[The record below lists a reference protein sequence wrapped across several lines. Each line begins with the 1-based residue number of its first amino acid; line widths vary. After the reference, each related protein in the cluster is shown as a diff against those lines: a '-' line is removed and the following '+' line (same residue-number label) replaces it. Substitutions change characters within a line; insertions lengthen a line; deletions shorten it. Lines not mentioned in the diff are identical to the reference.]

1 MERRVRRTEAAAS
14 LASAAEPYIQ
24 EKHMNAPTQA
34 GRALLCA
41 LGAVLVI
48 APVAQA
54 AQDPNH
60 VSRKLRAHVTVAD
73 ITQHMHALEDI
84 ASANGDSR
92 RSGTPGYAAARDY
105 VADRLE
111 DAGLDVSVQEFNFDF
126 YRKTG
131 PASFAQTSGD
141 PDTSFVEDKDFAVFD
156 YSGSGTASGAVQAV
170 DVNYADP
177 SVITSGCE
185 TSDFAGF
192 TPGNVALLQRGG
204 CSFGAKAMN
213 AQNAGAAAAIV
224 SNQGNAPSPSSPPP
238 RSDIFPGATVGA
250 PMRIPAIFVS
260 APIGRELS
268 KAGTTVSITTQTEN
282 DVRPTWNVVADLAP
296 KHRKKAGKTVLVGA
310 PLDPA
315 VGGPSADHGSGAS
328 TILTIAEQMAD
339 ARPPANPVRF
349 AFWGGEEPGHV
360 GAKQYVAS
368 LSQAEM
374 AKIGLELDFGWLGAP
389 NFARFV
395 FDADGRPAG
404 SGAIE
409 QTLTSYFASQGL
421 ATVQGTE
428 SAFEGRAAPF
438 TAAGIPVG
446 GLSSGGDAEKS
457 EAEAQLFG
465 GVAGQH
471 YDACYGLPCDTVSG
485 NVDMTLLD
493 QMADGAAHVIAV
505 YAKSGKGK
513 G

>member
-1 MERRVRRTEAAAS
+1 MIRRAPPN
-14 LASAAEPYIQ
+14 PYIQ
-24 EKHMNAPTQA
+24 EKHMNSPMQA

-41 LGAVLVI
+41 LGAALVI

-60 VSRKLRAHVTVAD
+60 VSRKLRAHVTAAD
-73 ITQHMHALEDI
+73 IAQHLHAFEDI
-84 ASANGDSR
+84 ASANGGSR

-105 VADRLE
+105 VVQRLE
-111 DAGLDVSVQEFNFDF
+111 DAGLDVSVQGFDFDF

-131 PASFAQTSGD
+131 PASFSLTSDD
-141 PDTSFVEDKDFAVFD
+141 PDTDFVEDKDFAVFD

-185 TSDFAGF
+185 ASDFAGF

-213 AQNAGAAAAIV
+213 AQHAGAAAAIV

-250 PMRIPAIFVS
+250 PMQIPAIFVS

-315 VGGPSADHGSGAS
+315 VGGPSADHGSGAG
-328 TILTIAEQMAD
+328 TILTIAEKMAE
-339 ARPPANPVRF
+339 AKPPANPVRF
-349 AFWGGEEPGHV
+349 AFWGAEEPGHV

-368 LSQAEM
+368 LSPAEL

-409 QTLTSYFASQGL
+409 QTLTSYFASQDL

-438 TAAGIPVG
+438 TAAGIAVG

-485 NVDMTLLD
+485 NVNMTLLD

-505 YAKSGKGK
+505 YAKSGKG
-513 G
+513 